1 MQTNQLCLT
10 LIELHTSFRRIDD
23 PRLIAACHCGA
34 EYEAEYS
41 TSIETHTPTS
51 IDSTN
56 QKSIDN
62 QLKESIDSS
71 PVDWEND
78 YYNPT
83 LAVHTAKPSARATP
97 HTESMMRI
105 IRRNELH
112 SIEEFVLRKIDSS
125 TIPLE

>member
-10 LIELHTSFRRIDD
+10 LIELHTSSRRIDD
-23 PRLIAACHCGA
+23 PRLIEACHCGA

-83 LAVHTAKPSARATP
+83 PAVHTAKPSARATP
-97 HTESMMRI
+97 HTE
-105 IRRNELH
+105 EH
-112 SIEEFVLRKIDSS
+112 DEDYEEERA
-125 TIPLE
+125 T